1 MEPTEPV
8 PLAPT
13 PEQIAADLRK
23 LGYEAA
29 AEDGW
34 VTLSPASAEAVLAVL
49 LSSLP
54 SLRCP

>member
-1 MEPTEPV
+1 MEPPV
-8 PLAPT
+8 PT

-23 LGYEAA
+23 LGYEAT